1 MRTVRFGTT
10 CERDGAG
17 AAGVAAEN
25 YDVNRHGYGSM
36 ILWRTTTTTTA
47 PPRIILV
54 PIASDGLSV
63 RRLVVYEL
71 VCRTEPTDG
80 AVVEL

>member
-1 MRTVRFGTT
+1 
-10 CERDGAG
+10 
-17 AAGVAAEN
+17 
-25 YDVNRHGYGSM
+25 M
-36 ILWRTTTTTTA
+36 ILWWRTTTTA

-71 VCRTEPTDG
+71 VYRTEPTDG
-80 AVVEL
+80 AVVKMQFTTPTLNGGPLLDDLSYVSMGG

>member
-1 MRTVRFGTT
+1 M
-10 CERDGAG
+10 
-17 AAGVAAEN
+17 
-25 YDVNRHGYGSM
+25 
-36 ILWRTTTTTTA
+36 TTA

-71 VCRTEPTDG
+71 VYRTEPTDG
-80 AVVEL
+80 AVVKMQLPYAYSQWWSIGR